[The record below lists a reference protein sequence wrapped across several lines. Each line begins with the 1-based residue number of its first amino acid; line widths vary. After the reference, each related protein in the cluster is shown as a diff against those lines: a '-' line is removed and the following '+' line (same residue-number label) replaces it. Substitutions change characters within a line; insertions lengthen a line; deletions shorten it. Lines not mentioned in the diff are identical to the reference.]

1 MAEFP
6 DNLAAILDGLS
17 DHLKLL
23 RELGENTIEVSPEAL
38 AAFKPFAPQS
48 SVRLEPV
55 QSQPTHQHLPQV
67 ARQCNACFVSSAPSR
82 RLQPRG
88 LLSAPDVCVVTDQ
101 PEKDD
106 DQRGELYSGPAGK
119 LIDGVLKAMGYP
131 RDAYCLTALCKC
143 RLPSDRPTREQFE
156 KCRQSFIEEIDM
168 LRPKIIV
175 ALGSITL
182 TGLFLGEHIIT
193 AANLGKWM
201 RFRKIPVMPTYH
213 PGRILCTGD
222 KAPSAK
228 QHLWNHMKLV
238 LSRLERP
245 IPVFGKKP
253 RTEAP

>member
-1 MAEFP
+1 MAETP

-23 RELGENTIEVSPEAL
+23 RELGENTVEVSPEAL
-38 AAFKPFAPQS
+38 AALKPFASPTP
-48 SVRLEPV
+48 VRLAPV
-55 QSQPTHQHLPQV
+55 QPQPAHQCTPQV
-67 ARQCNACFVSSAPSR
+67 ATQCNACFVSTAPSR

-88 LLSAPDVCVVTDQ
+88 LLTTPDVCVVTDQ

-119 LIDGVLKAMGYP
+119 LIDGVLKAMGYA

-143 RLPSDRPTREQFE
+143 RLPVDRPTREQFE
-156 KCRQSFIEEIDM
+156 KCRQSFTEEIDA

-193 AANLGKWM
+193 ASNLGKWM
-201 RFRKIPVMPTYH
+201 SFRKIPVMPTYH
-213 PGRILCTGD
+213 PGRILCMGD

-238 LSRLERP
+238 LTRLERP
-245 IPVFGKKP
+245 IPIFGRKSRKETP
-253 RTEAP
+253 